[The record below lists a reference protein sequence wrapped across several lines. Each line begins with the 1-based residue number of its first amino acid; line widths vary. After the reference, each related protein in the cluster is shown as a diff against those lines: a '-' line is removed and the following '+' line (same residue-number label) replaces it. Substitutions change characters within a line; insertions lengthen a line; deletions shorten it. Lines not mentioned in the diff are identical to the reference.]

1 MRIGLFTEVYKPY
14 ISGVATSVD
23 MLKKALEAKGHEV
36 YVVTINIENKKLE
49 YDAKERV
56 LRVPGID
63 VGLYENLKFT
73 SLYPIKTTTIIT
85 KWKLNI
91 IHTHTE
97 GSMGMYGRILAK
109 QFDIPVVHTYH
120 TMYEDYAYLVTKG
133 KFVKATNKILEY
145 ASKFVCDTTI
155 TELIVP
161 SKKAYKL
168 FKEKYKFE
176 RNVYIIPNGVE
187 IDRFFQEK
195 QSKKELLELKR
206 KYGITDKDMI
216 LMNLGRVSKEKNIDF
231 LIESQKKII
240 KKCPNIKLLIVG
252 DGPYMPNLKKLVS
265 KYKLENNVIF
275 TGMVKW
281 EDVPKYYNIADLF
294 TTASFTENHSMTI
307 IEAMAASLPLVVA
320 EDDGVSFATVEDL
333 NGYTFKDKT
342 KYIKIITDLYEN
354 KSKLKRLGNQARIT
368 SLQYSDKYYAEK
380 ILDVYDIALKEKKGN
395 GIVMDFIKKIS
406 KRSTK

>member
-1 MRIGLFTEVYKPY
+1 MGFTQFSCFLIDVNSAPY
-14 ISGVATSVD
+14 EMI
-23 MLKKALEAKGHEV
+23 
-36 YVVTINIENKKLE
+36 
-49 YDAKERV
+49 

-206 KYGITDKDMI
+206 KYGITD
-216 LMNLGRVSKEKNIDF
+216 NAVRPSVEYWP
-231 LIESQKKII
+231 I
-240 KKCPNIKLLIVG
+240 K
-252 DGPYMPNLKKLVS
+252 
-265 KYKLENNVIF
+265 
-275 TGMVKW
+275 
-281 EDVPKYYNIADLF
+281 
-294 TTASFTENHSMTI
+294 
-307 IEAMAASLPLVVA
+307 
-320 EDDGVSFATVEDL
+320 
-333 NGYTFKDKT
+333 
-342 KYIKIITDLYEN
+342 
-354 KSKLKRLGNQARIT
+354 
-368 SLQYSDKYYAEK
+368 
-380 ILDVYDIALKEKKGN
+380 
-395 GIVMDFIKKIS
+395 
-406 KRSTK
+406 

>member
-14 ISGVATSVD
+14 ISGVATSVE
-23 MLKKALEAKGHEV
+23 MLKKALEIKGHEV
-36 YVVTINIENKKLE
+36 YVVTINIENNKLE
-49 YDAKERV
+49 YDSKEHI

-63 VGLYENLKFT
+63 VGIYENIKFT
-73 SLYPIKTTTIIT
+73 SIYPIKSTAIIS
-85 KWKLNI
+85 KWKLDI

-133 KFVKATNKILEY
+133 KFVKATNKLLEY

-161 SKKAYKL
+161 SKKAYNL

-187 IDRFFQEK
+187 IDRFFKENQN
-195 QSKKELLELKR
+195 KKELLDLKR
-206 KYGITDKDMI
+206 ELGFTEKDII

-231 LIESQKKII
+231 LIESHRKVI
-240 KKCPNIKLLIVG
+240 KKCPNAKLLVVG

-281 EDVPKYYNIADLF
+281 EDAPKYYNIADLF

-307 IEAMAASLPLVVA
+307 IEAMASSLPLVVA
-320 EDDGVSFATVEDL
+320 EDDGVSFSTVEGL
-333 NGYTFKDKT
+333 NGYTFKDKS

-354 KSKLKRLGNQARIT
+354 KSKLKRLGNQSKIS

-380 ILDVYDIALKEKKGN
+380 ILDVYNIALKDKKGN
-395 GIVMDFIKKIS
+395 GIVIDLIKKIS
-406 KRSTK
+406 RRNK